1 MPNSIYNSISLEV
14 GNILKDVQTGKI
26 GLPDL
31 QRPFVWGNE
40 KVRDLL
46 DSMLRGYPI
55 GYVMLWDSPSDD
67 AGKKS
72 AIGSNQKVYAVPKS
86 LVIDGQQRLTALLS
100 SLYGVPVRDKN
111 FRERTVKIAYDP
123 IARSFK
129 NADASTEKD
138 SRYVPDVSEAFAAN
152 HDNKLSAYRRAFIK
166 RLNEANAKKGEP
178 ELDDGG
184 EDAVESGLNALL
196 GLERYLLP
204 TLEISESADEETVSD
219 IFVRVN
225 SQGQALKQDDFIMT
239 LLSVYEPAMRERIEE
254 FCAMSHAPAK
264 GTSYNPLMTV
274 SPTHIIRATVG
285 VGFKRGRLRYAYQ
298 ILRGRD
304 LKTKETTPETRAENF
319 ATFGR
324 ALDLVLDLNNWHA
337 FINTLAEAGYV
348 CSDQV
353 GSGNALMF
361 CYAFYLIGRYE
372 FGMEPLA
379 VRGLV
384 RRWYFAAAI
393 TGLYVGSFES
403 EFEQQLN
410 DVSRL
415 ETADEF
421 RAYFDRRLAA
431 IMTDDYFS
439 ITLPSSL
446 DANEAAGPTWWGFV
460 AAQVVLGAKVLFSTA
475 PLSQLLLMGSSGSKK
490 ALDKHHLF
498 PDNYLKSRGYLSQRS
513 NRGNF
518 TLVDYQNNIYISD
531 DAPSEY
537 VRKYRDSLGEDEYR
551 RNCEEHALPVG
562 FEDLDYEEFLGK
574 RRQLMGGT
582 PATHGVALAAAP
594 WQRSPGSRFVRLRSR
609 RPSPPNGCARW
620 LPEVAIAPPWSPG
633 WASRAGSPSAVVRRS
648 PGSRL
653 LGVGSTGAHLPGLA
667 LPWATGSLRAGKI
680 WIPLHGIILPACGG
694 TANRSEVALTEGQKK
709 GPGRLLRPGP
719 NAQSSRPFW
728 FSSAL
733 RSSSQNA
740 RIAVAIPRSVKR
752 TAMPVERST
761 AKPSLPPLTFLMP
774 PRDFEGKR
782 YWRLPPLDLASSMP
796 SRLSRRSSSPI
807 RSGQSRM
814 RPTSSILRATA
825 TRTRAFSERSACPFR
840 AMSRSALPGC
850 LAWTRELALPRSS
863 CLRPYLSSRV
873 RTVFTRDAAAFRAG
887 PSSSL
892 RPVSRSLRLM
902 PRARRSGRWRPRG
915 SARGAAPSRLPGWG
929 SARPRTPSHSACTAP
944 ASSSRR

>member
-1 MPNSIYNSISLEV
+1 MPNSIYNPISLEV

-67 AGKKS
+67 AGKRS

-111 FRERTVKIAYDP
+111 FRERTVKVAYDP

-129 NADASTEKD
+129 NADASTERD

-379 VRGLV
+379 GRRLV

-446 DANEAAGPTWWGFV
+446 DANEATGPTWWGFV
-460 AAQVVLGAKVLFSTA
+460 AAQVVLGAKALFSTA
-475 PLSQLLLMGSSGSKK
+475 PLSQLLLTGSSGSKK

-498 PDNYLKSRGYLSQRS
+498 PDNYLKAKGYLSQRS

-531 DAPSEY
+531 DAPNEY
-537 VRKYRDSLGEDEYR
+537 VRRYRAALGEDEYR

-574 RRQLMGGT
+574 RRQLMGELVKG
-582 PATHGVALAAAP
+582 AYK
-594 WQRSPGSRFVRLRSR
+594 RL
-609 RPSPPNGCARW
+609 
-620 LPEVAIAPPWSPG
+620 
-633 WASRAGSPSAVVRRS
+633 
-648 PGSRL
+648 
-653 LGVGSTGAHLPGLA
+653 
-667 LPWATGSLRAGKI
+667 
-680 WIPLHGIILPACGG
+680 
-694 TANRSEVALTEGQKK
+694 
-709 GPGRLLRPGP
+709 
-719 NAQSSRPFW
+719 
-728 FSSAL
+728 
-733 RSSSQNA
+733 
-740 RIAVAIPRSVKR
+740 
-752 TAMPVERST
+752 
-761 AKPSLPPLTFLMP
+761 
-774 PRDFEGKR
+774 
-782 YWRLPPLDLASSMP
+782 
-796 SRLSRRSSSPI
+796 
-807 RSGQSRM
+807 
-814 RPTSSILRATA
+814 
-825 TRTRAFSERSACPFR
+825 
-840 AMSRSALPGC
+840 
-850 LAWTRELALPRSS
+850 
-863 CLRPYLSSRV
+863 
-873 RTVFTRDAAAFRAG
+873 
-887 PSSSL
+887 
-892 RPVSRSLRLM
+892 
-902 PRARRSGRWRPRG
+902 
-915 SARGAAPSRLPGWG
+915 
-929 SARPRTPSHSACTAP
+929 
-944 ASSSRR
+944 

>member
-1 MPNSIYNSISLEV
+1 MPNSIYNPISLEV

-67 AGKKS
+67 AGKRS

-129 NADASTEKD
+129 NADASTERD

-152 HDNKLSAYRRAFIK
+152 HDNKLSVYRKAFIK

-204 TLEISESADEETVSD
+204 TLEISESADEEIVSD

-239 LLSVYEPAMRERIEE
+239 LLSVYEPAMRERIEG
-254 FCAMSHAPAK
+254 FCAMSHSPAK
-264 GTSYNPLMTV
+264 GTSYNPLMTL
-274 SPTHIIRATVG
+274 SPTHIIRTTVG

-298 ILRGRD
+298 ILRGRN
-304 LKTKETTPETRAENF
+304 LKKKKTTPETRAENF

-372 FGMEPLA
+372 FDIEPLA
-379 VRGLV
+379 VRRLV

-415 ETADEF
+415 DTADEF
-421 RAYFDRRLAA
+421 QAYFVRRLAA
-431 IMTDDYFS
+431 TMTDDYFS

-446 DANEAAGPTWWGFV
+446 DANEATGPTWWGFV
-460 AAQVVLGAKVLFSTA
+460 AAQVVLGAKALFSTA
-475 PLSQLLLMGSSGSKK
+475 PLSQLLLTGSSGSKK

-498 PDNYLKSRGYLSQRS
+498 PDNYLKVEGYLSQRS

-537 VRKYRDSLGEDEYR
+537 VRRYREALGEDEYR
-551 RNCEEHALPVG
+551 RNCEEHALPLG
-562 FEDLDYEEFLGK
+562 FEELDYEDFLGQ
-574 RRQLMGGT
+574 RRRLMGE
-582 PATHGVALAAAP
+582 L
-594 WQRSPGSRFVRLRSR
+594 
-609 RPSPPNGCARW
+609 
-620 LPEVAIAPPWSPG
+620 
-633 WASRAGSPSAVVRRS
+633 
-648 PGSRL
+648 
-653 LGVGSTGAHLPGLA
+653 
-667 LPWATGSLRAGKI
+667 
-680 WIPLHGIILPACGG
+680 
-694 TANRSEVALTEGQKK
+694 
-709 GPGRLLRPGP
+709 
-719 NAQSSRPFW
+719 
-728 FSSAL
+728 
-733 RSSSQNA
+733 
-740 RIAVAIPRSVKR
+740 VKR
-752 TAMPVERST
+752 AYER
-761 AKPSLPPLTFLMP
+761 L
-774 PRDFEGKR
+774 
-782 YWRLPPLDLASSMP
+782 
-796 SRLSRRSSSPI
+796 
-807 RSGQSRM
+807 
-814 RPTSSILRATA
+814 
-825 TRTRAFSERSACPFR
+825 
-840 AMSRSALPGC
+840 
-850 LAWTRELALPRSS
+850 
-863 CLRPYLSSRV
+863 
-873 RTVFTRDAAAFRAG
+873 
-887 PSSSL
+887 
-892 RPVSRSLRLM
+892 
-902 PRARRSGRWRPRG
+902 
-915 SARGAAPSRLPGWG
+915 
-929 SARPRTPSHSACTAP
+929 
-944 ASSSRR
+944 

>member
-1 MPNSIYNSISLEV
+1 MPNSIYNPISLEV

-31 QRPFVWGNE
+31 QRPFVWGND

-67 AGKKS
+67 AGKRS
-72 AIGSNQKVYAVPKS
+72 VIGSNQKVYAVPKS

-129 NADASTEKD
+129 NADASTERD

-152 HDNKLSAYRRAFIK
+152 HDNKLSVYRKAFIK

-204 TLEISESADEETVSD
+204 TLEISESADEEIVSD

-239 LLSVYEPAMRERIEE
+239 LLSVYEPAMRERIEG
-254 FCAMSHAPAK
+254 FCAMSHSPAK
-264 GTSYNPLMTV
+264 GTSYNPLMTL
-274 SPTHIIRATVG
+274 SPTHIIRTTVG

-298 ILRGRD
+298 ILRGRN
-304 LKTKETTPETRAENF
+304 LKKKKTTPETRAENF

-372 FGMEPLA
+372 FDIEPLA
-379 VRGLV
+379 VRRLV

-421 RAYFDRRLAA
+421 QAYFDRRLAA

-439 ITLPSSL
+439 ITLPSAL
-446 DANEAAGPTWWGFV
+446 NANEATGPTWWGFV
-460 AAQVVLGAKVLFSTA
+460 AAQVVLGAKALFSTA
-475 PLSQLLLMGSSGSKK
+475 PLSQLLLTGSSGSKK

-498 PDNYLKSRGYLSQRS
+498 PDNYLKVEGYLSQRS

-537 VRKYRDSLGEDEYR
+537 VRRYREALGEDEYR
-551 RNCEEHALPVG
+551 RNCEEHALPLG
-562 FEDLDYEEFLGK
+562 FEELDYEDFLGQ
-574 RRQLMGGT
+574 RRRLMGE
-582 PATHGVALAAAP
+582 L
-594 WQRSPGSRFVRLRSR
+594 
-609 RPSPPNGCARW
+609 
-620 LPEVAIAPPWSPG
+620 
-633 WASRAGSPSAVVRRS
+633 
-648 PGSRL
+648 
-653 LGVGSTGAHLPGLA
+653 
-667 LPWATGSLRAGKI
+667 
-680 WIPLHGIILPACGG
+680 
-694 TANRSEVALTEGQKK
+694 
-709 GPGRLLRPGP
+709 
-719 NAQSSRPFW
+719 
-728 FSSAL
+728 
-733 RSSSQNA
+733 
-740 RIAVAIPRSVKR
+740 VKR
-752 TAMPVERST
+752 AYER
-761 AKPSLPPLTFLMP
+761 L
-774 PRDFEGKR
+774 
-782 YWRLPPLDLASSMP
+782 
-796 SRLSRRSSSPI
+796 
-807 RSGQSRM
+807 
-814 RPTSSILRATA
+814 
-825 TRTRAFSERSACPFR
+825 
-840 AMSRSALPGC
+840 
-850 LAWTRELALPRSS
+850 
-863 CLRPYLSSRV
+863 
-873 RTVFTRDAAAFRAG
+873 
-887 PSSSL
+887 
-892 RPVSRSLRLM
+892 
-902 PRARRSGRWRPRG
+902 
-915 SARGAAPSRLPGWG
+915 
-929 SARPRTPSHSACTAP
+929 
-944 ASSSRR
+944 

>member
-1 MPNSIYNSISLEV
+1 MQNSIYNPISLEV

-55 GYVMLWDSPSDD
+55 GYVMLWDSPSDN

-129 NADASTEKD
+129 NADASTERD
-138 SRYVPDVSEAFAAN
+138 SHYVPDVSEAFAAN

-372 FGMEPLA
+372 FDMEPLA

-415 ETADEF
+415 DTADEF
-421 RAYFDRRLAA
+421 QAYFDRRLAA

-446 DANEAAGPTWWGFV
+446 DANEATGPTWWGFV
-460 AAQVVLGAKVLFSTA
+460 AAQVVLGAKALFSTA

-551 RNCEEHALPVG
+551 RNCEEHALPIG
-562 FEDLDYEEFLGK
+562 FEDLDYEEFLG
-574 RRQLMGGT
+574 RRSASHGRAGEEGVRAVVGSRHGPAPEGRGVAIGLAADGSRSWAGPPRREASLSLRL
-582 PATHGVALAAAP
+582 PATPPMGRVSSASAHAGPARRTAALDGFRKSPSLRRGRRAGPLAP
-594 WQRSPGSRFVRLRSR
+594 GRQAPSYDAPQGRVSSASAQPALTRPGSRCPWQVARSVRARYGFRCTESSCRLRRGRTAPKSLSPKGAGTPVASR
-609 RPSPPNGCARW
+609 PKCSVPSPVLVLERLALK
-620 LPEVAIAPPWSPG
+620 LPERPHRRRYPAQREADDEAGRVVDREAESAAVDLPHSPEGLREESVLKAP
-633 WASRAGSPSAVVRRS
+633 A
-648 PGSRL
+648 
-653 LGVGSTGAHLPGLA
+653 
-667 LPWATGSLRAGKI
+667 
-680 WIPLHGIILPACGG
+680 
-694 TANRSEVALTEGQKK
+694 
-709 GPGRLLRPGP
+709 LRPGELDAVP
-719 NAQSSRPFW
+719 PEPPLKLAHPVG
-728 FSSAL
+728 
-733 RSSSQNA
+733 
-740 RIAVAIPRSVKR
+740 AVAHAPDLLDP
-752 TAMPVERST
+752 AGD
-761 AKPSLPPLTFLMP
+761 
-774 PRDFEGKR
+774 RDADAGV
-782 YWRLPPLDLASSMP
+782 
-796 SRLSRRSSSPI
+796 
-807 RSGQSRM
+807 
-814 RPTSSILRATA
+814 LRALGLPL
-825 TRTRAFSERSACPFR
+825 SGHV
-840 AMSRSALPGC
+840 AL
-850 LAWTRELALPRSS
+850 
-863 CLRPYLSSRV
+863 
-873 RTVFTRDAAAFRAG
+873 FRAG
-887 PSSSL
+887 L
-892 RPVSRSLRLM
+892 
-902 PRARRSGRWRPRG
+902 PRVDARVGL
-915 SARGAAPSRLPGWG
+915 AALKLPESIPLVQGTDG
-929 SARPRTPSHSACTAP
+929 LHA
-944 ASSSRR
+944 

>member
-1 MPNSIYNSISLEV
+1 MPASKKEAKEFVKRWQKRLAAIPAGSNNEQQDTQKFWVDLLINVLGIPSNTIDSFVDFERKVRGRRIDVFVSDHNFLCEQKSWGIDLDKPEPRNGGMETPLQQAMWYARHLPYSERPRWVMTCNFGTFRLYDLENERPEDTVQEFSLEE
-14 GNILKDVQTGKI
+14 
-26 GLPDL
+26 L
-31 QRPFVWGNE
+31 Q
-40 KVRDLL
+40 
-46 DSMLRGYPI
+46 DSLY
-55 GYVMLWDSPSDD
+55 
-67 AGKKS
+67 
-72 AIGSNQKVYAVPKS
+72 
-86 LVIDGQQRLTALLS
+86 LLS
-100 SLYGVPVRDKN
+100 FLTSNETSRLHKEQQLSIEAG
-111 FRERTVKIAYDP
+111 
-123 IARSFK
+123 
-129 NADASTEKD
+129 ASTEKD

-178 ELDDGG
+178 ELDDDG

-372 FGMEPLA
+372 FDMEPLA

-446 DANEAAGPTWWGFV
+446 DANEATGPTWWGFV
-460 AAQVVLGAKVLFSTA
+460 AAQVVLGAKALFSTA
-475 PLSQLLLMGSSGSKK
+475 PLSQLLLTGSSGSKK

-498 PDNYLKSRGYLSQRS
+498 PDNYLKAKGYLSQRS

-531 DAPSEY
+531 DAPNEY
-537 VRKYRDSLGEDEYR
+537 VRRYRAALGEDEYR

-574 RRQLMGGT
+574 RRQLMGELVKG
-582 PATHGVALAAAP
+582 AYE
-594 WQRSPGSRFVRLRSR
+594 RL
-609 RPSPPNGCARW
+609 
-620 LPEVAIAPPWSPG
+620 
-633 WASRAGSPSAVVRRS
+633 
-648 PGSRL
+648 
-653 LGVGSTGAHLPGLA
+653 
-667 LPWATGSLRAGKI
+667 
-680 WIPLHGIILPACGG
+680 
-694 TANRSEVALTEGQKK
+694 
-709 GPGRLLRPGP
+709 
-719 NAQSSRPFW
+719 
-728 FSSAL
+728 
-733 RSSSQNA
+733 
-740 RIAVAIPRSVKR
+740 
-752 TAMPVERST
+752 
-761 AKPSLPPLTFLMP
+761 
-774 PRDFEGKR
+774 
-782 YWRLPPLDLASSMP
+782 
-796 SRLSRRSSSPI
+796 
-807 RSGQSRM
+807 
-814 RPTSSILRATA
+814 
-825 TRTRAFSERSACPFR
+825 
-840 AMSRSALPGC
+840 
-850 LAWTRELALPRSS
+850 
-863 CLRPYLSSRV
+863 
-873 RTVFTRDAAAFRAG
+873 
-887 PSSSL
+887 
-892 RPVSRSLRLM
+892 
-902 PRARRSGRWRPRG
+902 
-915 SARGAAPSRLPGWG
+915 
-929 SARPRTPSHSACTAP
+929 
-944 ASSSRR
+944 

>member
-1 MPNSIYNSISLEV
+1 MPNSIYNPISLEV

-31 QRPFVWGNE
+31 QRPFVWGND

-67 AGKKS
+67 AGKRS
-72 AIGSNQKVYAVPKS
+72 VIGSNQKVYAVPKS

-129 NADASTEKD
+129 NADASTERD

-152 HDNKLSAYRRAFIK
+152 HDNKLSVYRKAFIK

-204 TLEISESADEETVSD
+204 TLEISESADEEIVSD

-239 LLSVYEPAMRERIEE
+239 LLSVYEPAMRERIEG
-254 FCAMSHAPAK
+254 FCAMSHSPAK
-264 GTSYNPLMTV
+264 GTSYNPLMTL
-274 SPTHIIRATVG
+274 SPTHIIRTTVG

-372 FGMEPLA
+372 FDIEPLA
-379 VRGLV
+379 VRRLV

-415 ETADEF
+415 DTADEF
-421 RAYFDRRLAA
+421 QAYFDRRLAA
-431 IMTDDYFS
+431 TMTDDYFS

-446 DANEAAGPTWWGFV
+446 DANEATGPTWWGFV
-460 AAQVVLGAKVLFSTA
+460 AAQVVLGAKALFSTA
-475 PLSQLLLMGSSGSKK
+475 PLSQLLLTGSSGSKK

-498 PDNYLKSRGYLSQRS
+498 PDNYLKAKGYLSQRS

-531 DAPSEY
+531 DAPNEY
-537 VRKYRDSLGEDEYR
+537 VRRYRAALGEDEYR

-574 RRQLMGGT
+574 RRQLMGELVKG
-582 PATHGVALAAAP
+582 AYE
-594 WQRSPGSRFVRLRSR
+594 RL
-609 RPSPPNGCARW
+609 
-620 LPEVAIAPPWSPG
+620 
-633 WASRAGSPSAVVRRS
+633 
-648 PGSRL
+648 
-653 LGVGSTGAHLPGLA
+653 
-667 LPWATGSLRAGKI
+667 
-680 WIPLHGIILPACGG
+680 
-694 TANRSEVALTEGQKK
+694 
-709 GPGRLLRPGP
+709 
-719 NAQSSRPFW
+719 
-728 FSSAL
+728 
-733 RSSSQNA
+733 
-740 RIAVAIPRSVKR
+740 
-752 TAMPVERST
+752 
-761 AKPSLPPLTFLMP
+761 
-774 PRDFEGKR
+774 
-782 YWRLPPLDLASSMP
+782 
-796 SRLSRRSSSPI
+796 
-807 RSGQSRM
+807 
-814 RPTSSILRATA
+814 
-825 TRTRAFSERSACPFR
+825 
-840 AMSRSALPGC
+840 
-850 LAWTRELALPRSS
+850 
-863 CLRPYLSSRV
+863 
-873 RTVFTRDAAAFRAG
+873 
-887 PSSSL
+887 
-892 RPVSRSLRLM
+892 
-902 PRARRSGRWRPRG
+902 
-915 SARGAAPSRLPGWG
+915 
-929 SARPRTPSHSACTAP
+929 
-944 ASSSRR
+944 